1 MQDRIK
7 AVARELEALTVQV
20 QGNEQAS
27 KMLTEAC
34 QQAINAVTP
43 GPAVIWKMMM
53 QPHQNASLRVALELG
68 LVEALIA
75 SDGPKSA
82 SELANV
88 VRADQLLIVRILRPL
103 VAMGIFIETGVETY
117 KAGKVAHA
125 FASPPLVAG
134 FKCMFDGAAFSCI
147 KLPEFLSQTGF
158 KNPEGPQ
165 GSFQYAHNSPLPT
178 FEWLQQHPK
187 QLTDFNV
194 FMAGQR
200 NSRVD
205 WFDAFPVQDV
215 LFHGFQR
222 NNDEVLLVDIA
233 GGRGHDL
240 EAFRKRFPDA
250 FGKLILE
257 DLPAAID
264 EIEDLDESILRMKY
278 DFFTPQPVI
287 GARAYYFRAIFH
299 NWTDRKCRD
308 ILQNVVKAMK
318 PGYSK
323 LLINEWVLPE
333 VGVPLYPALL
343 DINMMALFSGMQ
355 RTQSQWKNL
364 LESVG
369 LKIVKFWSIGPEVE
383 GLIEAVVEQEQS
395 VA

>member
-1 MQDRIK
+1 MQDRVK
-7 AVARELEALTVQV
+7 AVARELEALTAQV

-34 QQAINAVTP
+34 QQAINVVTP

-53 QPHQNASLRVALELG
+53 QPHQNACLRVALELG

-82 SELANV
+82 GELADM
-88 VRADQLLIVRILRPL
+88 VRADQLLV
-103 VAMGIFIETGVETY
+103 
-117 KAGKVAHA
+117 
-125 FASPPLVAG
+125 
-134 FKCMFDGAAFSCI
+134 
-147 KLPEFLSQTGF
+147 GF

-178 FEWLQQHPK
+178 FEWLRQHPK

-205 WFDAFPVQDV
+205 WFDAFPVQDI

-222 NNDEVLLVDIA
+222 INDEVLLVDIA

-264 EIEDLDESILRMKY
+264 EIEHLDESILRMKY

-299 NWTDRKCRD
+299 NWTDSKCRD

-323 LLINEWVLPE
+323 LLVNEWVLPE
-333 VGVPLYPALL
+333 AGVPLYPALL

-355 RTQSQWKNL
+355 RTQTQWKDL

-369 LKIVKFWSIGPEVE
+369 LKIVKFWSVGPEVE